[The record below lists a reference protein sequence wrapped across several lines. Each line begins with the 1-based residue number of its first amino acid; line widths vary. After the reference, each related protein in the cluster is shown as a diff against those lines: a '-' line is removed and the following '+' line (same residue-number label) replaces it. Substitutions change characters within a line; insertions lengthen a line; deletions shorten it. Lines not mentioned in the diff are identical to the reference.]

1 MGGLKSL
8 RDANFLLFDVLFLNL
23 VGRSGDIF
31 TAWHF
36 TKKTF
41 RGSSQDA
48 VVGKRI
54 LFSHDIVSN
63 LTAWKN
69 EK

>member
-1 MGGLKSL
+1 MPIFYFLVFFAKS
-8 RDANFLLFDVLFLNL
+8 RPFR
-23 VGRSGDIF
+23 G
-31 TAWHF
+31 HF
-36 TKKTF
+36 YGMAFHEKTF

>member
-1 MGGLKSL
+1 M
-8 RDANFLLFDVLFLNL
+8 AF
-23 VGRSGDIF
+23 
-31 TAWHF
+31 HE
-36 TKKTF
+36 KTF

>member
-8 RDANFLLFDVLFLNL
+8 RDANFLLFDVLFLN

-31 TAWHF
+31 TAWAFHE
-36 TKKTF
+36 KTF

>member
-1 MGGLKSL
+1 M
-8 RDANFLLFDVLFLNL
+8 AF
-23 VGRSGDIF
+23 
-31 TAWHF
+31 HE
-36 TKKTF
+36 KTF

-63 LTAWKN
+63 LTAWKIKRTGLE
-69 EK
+69 EKKRREGIEMARVKGNGKQAS